1 MGGRQLVES
10 GVGGFQRFPG
20 TTSSRP
26 NFSERKP
33 GESESGFREKSVSR
47 NRLDP
52 ISRYFFFL
60 SFRLERPPPLLRPP
74 VRPAKWNGSRGDE
87 TGLPHPLLSGVD
99 KVKT

>member
-1 MGGRQLVES
+1 MGGRQRVES

-52 ISRYFFFL
+52 ISRCFFFL
-60 SFRLERPPPLLRPP
+60 SFRLERPPSVLLLDPR
-74 VRPAKWNGSRGDE
+74 NGTEAEATKPGYPIRYSR
-87 TGLPHPLLSGVD
+87 
-99 KVKT
+99 